1 MTAIERQ
8 QIGPRLSQACAY
20 GPTVY
25 LAEQVADDP
34 SADVSGQTE
43 QILREVDQLHAGA
56 GTDKTK
62 LLSATIWLADMAT
75 FADMNKVWDAWVA
88 PGNTPACACV
98 EAKLAA
104 PQWKVEIGIIA
115 AR

>member
-1 MTAIERQ
+1 MPDIERQ

-25 LAEQVADDP
+25 LAGQVADDP
-34 SADVSGQTE
+34 TADVGGQTE
-43 QILREVDQLHAGA
+43 QILHKIDQLLAGA
-56 GTDKTK
+56 GTDKTR
-62 LLSATIWLADMAT
+62 LLSATIWIADMST
-75 FADMNKVWDAWVA
+75 FADMNKVWDDWVS
-88 PGNTPACACV
+88 PGNTPARACV

-104 PQWKVEIGIIA
+104 PQWKVEIAIIA